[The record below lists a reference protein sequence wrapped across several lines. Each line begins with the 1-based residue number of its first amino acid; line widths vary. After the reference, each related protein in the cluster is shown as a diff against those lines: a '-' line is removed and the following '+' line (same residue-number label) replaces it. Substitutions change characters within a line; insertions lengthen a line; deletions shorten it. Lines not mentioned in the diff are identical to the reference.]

1 MKSFVY
7 HRPTA
12 LAGAVRLA
20 GQPGVDARVIAGGQS
35 LLPAMK
41 LRLSQPTDVI
51 DLAGLADLDGIHIE
65 GETVRIG
72 AMTTHATVGAS
83 AEVRRVFPAL
93 AELAENIGDRQVRHR
108 GTIGGS
114 LANDDP
120 AACYPAAVLGSG
132 ATVHTDRRSIAAD
145 DFFTGL
151 FETALEPGELITSV
165 AFPVQQ
171 RAAYVRMRQQAS
183 HFALVAVFVGT
194 GADGGVR
201 VAVTGAGRD
210 GVFRVSAFERALAQ
224 RFEPGALDGIE
235 VDAGTLMSDLH
246 ASAEFR
252 AHLIGVLAKRAV
264 EQARS
269 RAAR

>member
-7 HRPTA
+7 HRPTELA
-12 LAGAVRLA
+12 DAVKLAGAA
-20 GQPGVDARVIAGGQS
+20 GADVRVIAGGQS

-41 LRLSQPTDVI
+41 LRLSQPTDVV
-51 DLAGLADLDGIHIE
+51 DLAGLADLKGIYLE
-65 GETVRIG
+65 GDTVRIG
-72 AMTTHATVGAS
+72 AMTTHASVGAS

-93 AELAENIGDRQVRHR
+93 AELAGDIGDRQVRNR
-108 GTIGGS
+108 GTLGGS

-145 DFFTGL
+145 DFFAGL

-194 GADGGVR
+194 GPDGGVR
-201 VAVTGAGRD
+201 VAVTGAGGN
-210 GVFRVSAFERALAQ
+210 GVFRVREFEQALAQ
-224 RFEPGALDGIE
+224 RFEPAALDGLE
-235 VDAGTLMSDLH
+235 VDAGGLMSDLH

-252 AHLIGVLAKRAV
+252 AHLIGVLARRAV

-269 RAAR
+269 RATR